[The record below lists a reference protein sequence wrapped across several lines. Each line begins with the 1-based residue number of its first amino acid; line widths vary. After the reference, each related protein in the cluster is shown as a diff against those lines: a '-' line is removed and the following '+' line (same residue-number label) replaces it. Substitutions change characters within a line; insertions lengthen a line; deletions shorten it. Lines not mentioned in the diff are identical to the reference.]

1 RPRAAGGRHRP
12 AEFCRHSGFAG
23 PSQSGT
29 RESGFDAGHRGRAD
43 GDRRARAVA
52 LGNRQDA
59 QPHAGDAAQVG
70 GGPGAETRHRPLGP
84 MTADA
89 PPDAAASAPF
99 CPPLA
104 RVRRQIRYATFGAQA
119 ARAARL
125 CPCMTAY
132 VRLWPPEPARAK
144 QCFWRTRGLLSAIGQ
159 RLFWSPRTP
168 REATVFFVFS
178 RFGKFT
184 TTGQRWLL
192 RLDFVRRWP
201 GYAAKFAT
209 RPLAH
214 KRPEGRGCHGWI
226 FGPGAVAER
235 NIQSGVAPKE
245 ETMSKPFDA
254 TLKTLLEESP
264 VDWPALAGHP
274 EQTVE
279 VIDADI
285 STFTGATDKV
295 LRVRGLPDWIMHFE
309 FQSGPDATLPRR
321 LHGYNALLEQR
332 HDLLVRSVVVLLR
345 RQADLANVTGV
356 YERQFANEP

>member
-1 RPRAAGGRHRP
+1 MARHGGHHEAQKSTRTGSLDWSTSFFQLNSCKSMGVLPGWSSCGTSLWSFYAAVLR
-12 AEFCRHSGFAG
+12 S
-23 PSQSGT
+23 
-29 RESGFDAGHRGRAD
+29 
-43 GDRRARAVA
+43 
-52 LGNRQDA
+52 
-59 QPHAGDAAQVG
+59 
-70 GGPGAETRHRPLGP
+70 
-84 MTADA
+84 
-89 PPDAAASAPF
+89 ASAVP
-99 CPPLA
+99 
-104 RVRRQIRYATFGAQA
+104 
-119 ARAARL
+119 RL
-125 CPCMTAY
+125 H
-132 VRLWPPEPARAK
+132 
-144 QCFWRTRGLLSAIGQ
+144 
-159 RLFWSPRTP
+159 
-168 REATVFFVFS
+168 
-178 RFGKFT
+178 
-184 TTGQRWLL
+184 
-192 RLDFVRRWP
+192 FVRRWP

-226 FGPGAVAER
+226 FGPGAAAER

-254 TLKTLLEESP
+254 TLKMLLEESP

-356 YERQFANEP
+356 YERQFPNEPAYLAFRYQVLLVG

>member
-1 RPRAAGGRHRP
+1 
-12 AEFCRHSGFAG
+12 
-23 PSQSGT
+23 
-29 RESGFDAGHRGRAD
+29 RESGFDTGHRGRAD
-43 GDRRARAVA
+43 GNRRARAVA

-70 GGPGAETRHRPLGP
+70 GGPGAETEHRPLGP

-89 PPDAAASAPF
+89 PPDAAASASF

-104 RVRRQIRYATFGAQA
+104 RVRRQIRYATFG
-119 ARAARL
+119 
-125 CPCMTAY
+125 
-132 VRLWPPEPARAK
+132 E
-144 QCFWRTRGLLSAIGQ
+144 
-159 RLFWSPRTP
+159 
-168 REATVFFVFS
+168 
-178 RFGKFT
+178 
-184 TTGQRWLL
+184 
-192 RLDFVRRWP
+192 
-201 GYAAKFAT
+201 
-209 RPLAH
+209 

-235 NIQSGVAPKE
+235 NIQGGVAPKE

-285 STFTGATDKV
+285 SIFTGATDKV

-321 LHGYNALLEQR
+321 LHGYNALLEQC